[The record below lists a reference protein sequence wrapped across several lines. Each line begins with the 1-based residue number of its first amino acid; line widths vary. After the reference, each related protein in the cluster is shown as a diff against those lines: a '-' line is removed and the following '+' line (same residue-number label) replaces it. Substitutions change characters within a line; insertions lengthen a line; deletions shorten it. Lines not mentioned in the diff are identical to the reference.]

1 MEEDKQAICDA
12 LCKTLQLTRGA
23 SDLIRIVYHRTGG
36 MEYAELK
43 FQGSLRRRVN
53 ITRDSGTAMIRD
65 ILRHI
70 YILRHI

>member
-12 LCKTLQLTRGA
+12 LCKALQLTRDA
-23 SDLIRIVYHRTGG
+23 SDLIRIVYHRTED

-43 FQGSLRRRVN
+43 FQGSFRRRVN
-53 ITRDSGTAMIRD
+53 VTLDSGTAMIRD

-70 YILRHI
+70 